1 MRHALH
7 VAPFGELA
15 EPSVLIDIAV
25 AAEEQGWDA
34 VFLWDHVYRDPART
48 TVIGDAWVS
57 MAAMIVATQ
66 QIWTGPLVT
75 PLARRRPHVVARQSV
90 ALDRL
95 SGGRFVMGLGLG
107 VDRGGELSRFGE
119 LVDPV
124 ARGDQLDEG
133 AELLLAF
140 WSGEPVAFNGRY
152 FTADGVRFLP
162 GPVRGTRMP
171 LWFAARGDARRPLR
185 RAARLGD
192 GVHAIEMDTDQMRR
206 ALDLV
211 VSERGSL
218 TGFEVAT
225 NVEPGE
231 SGEHWKDLGVTW
243 IIHEFAETAT
253 AAEVHAV
260 IRRGVPR

>member
-1 MRHALH
+1 MLHALH

-15 EPSVLIDIAV
+15 EPSVLVDLAT
-25 AAEEQGWDA
+25 AAEEHGWDA
-34 VFLWDHVYRDPART
+34 VYLWDHVYRDPART

-57 MAAMIVATQ
+57 MAAMITATER
-66 QIWTGPLVT
+66 IWTGPLVT

-119 LVDPV
+119 LTDAV

-140 WSGEPVAFNGRY
+140 WSGEPVTFDGRY
-152 FTADGVRFLP
+152 FTADGVQFRP
-162 GPVRGTRMP
+162 GPVRGARMP

-192 GVHAIEMDTDQMRR
+192 GVHAIEMDHDQFRR

-211 VSERGSL
+211 VAERGSL
-218 TGFEVAT
+218 DGFDVAT
-225 NVEPGE
+225 NVEPGD
-231 SGEHWKDLGVTW
+231 SGDQWAEMGVTW

-253 AAEVHAV
+253 AAEVHTV
-260 IRRGVPR
+260 IGRGVPR